1 MGKLLGAA
9 GLLALAL
16 FMLLGALRS
25 GAALASPATL
35 AALALTVGLPAL
47 GAGLLVRSHRAGHAR
62 LAGRRA
68 QLRSQTLDAEILR
81 LAGERGGRLT
91 AVEVATDLAIT
102 PEAAREAL
110 DGLSVRGHADI
121 EVSDAG
127 LLVYGFYEV
136 RHLGSKST
144 ARGVLDA

>member
-9 GLLALAL
+9 GLAILAL

-25 GAALASPATL
+25 GAALAAPATL

-47 GAGLLVRSHRAGHAR
+47 GAGLMLRGHRAEGAR

-68 QLRSQTLDAEILR
+68 QLRSQTLDAEILH

-91 AVEVATDLAIT
+91 AVEVATRFAIT
-102 PEAAREAL
+102 PEAAKEAL
-110 DGLSVRGHADI
+110 DGLSVRGQAEI
-121 EVSDAG
+121 QVSDAG
-127 LLVYGFYEV
+127 LLVYDFYEV
-136 RHLGSKST
+136 RHLGSKSS
-144 ARGVLDA
+144 AMGVLDA